1 MGDTEIKND
10 SSEKDLTDTS
20 LQNQKKNKEKEEKCK
35 VIKYDPKR
43 KTLDV
48 MFKEYGIRIR
58 NVESFEGE
66 TVIIKYKGEI
76 GKKDF
81 SYRL

>member
-1 MGDTEIKND
+1 MSNTEIKND
-10 SSEKDLTDTS
+10 PSGKDLNIPS
-20 LQNQKKNKEKEEKCK
+20 VSKKYKEEECK
-35 VIKYDPKR
+35 VIKYDPKG

-66 TVIIKYKGEI
+66 TVLVKYKGEI

-81 SYRL
+81 SYKL